1 MIIEVS
7 TNYEGEIVLS
17 AFEALNLS
25 EIQNQIEDITGEEVS
40 LESLENLESKAGR
53 IHIVNPYIHR
63 GQPNSWIFR
72 KTSKEEFNK
81 RVLEEAQAKLLK

>member
-7 TNYEGEIVLS
+7 TNYEGETVLS
-17 AFEALNLS
+17 AFEALNFS
-25 EIQNQIEDITGEEVS
+25 EAQYQIEDITGEEVS
-40 LESLENLESKAGR
+40 LESLETLESKVGG
-53 IHIVNPYIHR
+53 IHIDNSYIHR

-72 KTSKEEFNK
+72 RTSKEEFNK